1 MDKNHRLTK
10 KNIYLLQWPTKL
22 DRYSNKQTI
31 SVWQN
36 RSIPFLI
43 NLPGAW
49 KLLFCLTRIG
59 LLGRIWSF
67 ECCCDDDD
75 DGGGR
80 KGLFTGVELSEK
92 SLSFTCKKN
101 RIVWKNAFWYLSKTA
116 SNCEGQVDE
125 SLLNVTKLQKL
136 TVIWQIIIAV
146 GKWPNF
152 KEIILIWSH
161 CPWIPPFCPTKKVSS
176 FTSLMTF
183 ITLLSIPGN
192 IFEDNFSI
200 LSTLEFIETSPEFID
215 RDLRLDKVVGTFSS
229 TGSES
234 QVRRDA

>member
-75 DGGGR
+75 DDDGGGR

-125 SLLNVTKLQKL
+125 SLLNVTKLDDLHHFAFDSGQHFWRQLFDLVDARVHRNVAGVHRSRPPTRQSRRNVFEYRFRVPSPARRLKE
-136 TVIWQIIIAV
+136 VCKQY
-146 GKWPNF
+146 F
-152 KEIILIWSH
+152 KVVV
-161 CPWIPPFCPTKKVSS
+161 P
-176 FTSLMTF
+176 
-183 ITLLSIPGN
+183 TLLSGFVCACHHAAPGSCLKHA
-192 IFEDNFSI
+192 IYAFYH
-200 LSTLEFIETSPEFID
+200 L
-215 RDLRLDKVVGTFSS
+215 
-229 TGSES
+229 
-234 QVRRDA
+234 